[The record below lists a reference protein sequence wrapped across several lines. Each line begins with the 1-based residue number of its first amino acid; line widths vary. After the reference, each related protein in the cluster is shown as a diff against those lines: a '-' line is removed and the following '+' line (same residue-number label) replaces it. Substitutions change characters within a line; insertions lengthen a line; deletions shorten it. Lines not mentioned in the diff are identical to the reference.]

1 MRITQGSKVEV
12 WTTEAAPPMGA
23 WRAGEVKW
31 GNGHSYIMRWFDGG
45 PDSGRISRKFV
56 RPFPPHV
63 DLPEDLEAGDIVEV
77 SDRDLWKWA
86 EVVRAG
92 HGGDRQFDVKI
103 IGSTKVLTAD
113 RGALRVRQV
122 LREDD
127 VWVVH
132 HKVTRTPSPS
142 PSSSPHA
149 NPLLGFCYVCSN
161 GRLTTPCRGSTSSL
175 QDKEIAAVPSRPIAG
190 KNIKSKANVARK
202 VNVANGDD
210 GSKFAAQAFK
220 LGKTKRSNDCMVDS
234 DIVRDVKRFQ
244 GNGDTKRPLTNKE
257 LAPRYDDNVEV
268 MDVHPN
274 HYLIKKQQEARDNN
288 ELDRHVARTDKDSD
302 DDSSS
307 KSDTSSAG
315 SSSCS
320 SSSGGGGSNNN
331 CGGDGA
337 VSATGETCQDQD
349 AAIQPLP
356 SCKKLQ
362 EHDSDDRT
370 ESRASGGM
378 HHRPANDQ
386 AAAVTKQE
394 EEQDYE
400 RVHDLELD
408 AYVSVMAAFH
418 ATGSLTWE
426 KEELLS
432 NLRLHLH
439 ISSDEHLQVIWRLN
453 GKRKPAGG
461 GPTRSVHC

>member
-132 HKVTRTPSPS
+132 HK
-142 PSSSPHA
+142 
-149 NPLLGFCYVCSN
+149 
-161 GRLTTPCRGSTSSL
+161 
-175 QDKEIAAVPSRPIAG
+175 DKEIAAVPSRPIAG